1 MSDNKKVLVIEDDE
15 IISSMYKTKLEQD
28 GYTVLMANNG
38 GDGLEVA
45 KNNKVDIIM
54 LDIIMPQ
61 LDGFSVLDTLK
72 ANANT
77 KKTPVIMLTNLST
90 EEDRRKGEEKGAAG
104 YWVKAQL
111 TPSQVSQ
118 KIKEFLKK

>member
-28 GYTVLMANNG
+28 GYTVLTADNG
-38 GDGLEVA
+38 GDGLEMA
-45 KNNKVDIIM
+45 KNNKVDIIL

-61 LDGFSVLDTLK
+61 LDGFTVLDELK
-72 ANANT
+72 AHANT

-90 EEDRRKGEEKGAAG
+90 EEDRKKGEEKGAAG

-118 KIKEFLKK
+118 QINEFLKK

>member
-1 MSDNKKVLVIEDDE
+1 MSDKKKVLIIEDDE
-15 IISSMYKTKLEQD
+15 IISAMYKIKLEQD
-28 GYTVLMANNG
+28 GYTVLTANNG

-45 KNNKVDIIM
+45 KNNRVDIIM

-61 LDGFSVLDTLK
+61 LDGFTVLDELK
-72 ANANT
+72 ANSFT

-90 EEDRRKGEEKGAAG
+90 EEDRKKGEEKGAAG

-111 TPSQVSQ
+111 TPTQVSQ
-118 KIKEFLKK
+118 QIKDFLNK